1 MKAQFYWPMMRIIHV
16 TFGILNV
23 SFLNC
28 FFEAIIAHVNNNSIA
43 AAAVVV
49 FIHGKIA
56 QIFCIFLSAEHV
68 DGHFFAHFLMID
80 FQLMTVVFSCK

>member
-28 FFEAIIAHVNNNSIA
+28 FFGAIAHANKTYV

-49 FIHGKIA
+49 FIHRKIA
-56 QIFCIFLSAEHV
+56 QIFRIFFSSEHV
-68 DGHFFAHFLMID
+68 DSHFFAHFLMID
-80 FQLMTVVFSCK
+80 LQLLTVFCYK